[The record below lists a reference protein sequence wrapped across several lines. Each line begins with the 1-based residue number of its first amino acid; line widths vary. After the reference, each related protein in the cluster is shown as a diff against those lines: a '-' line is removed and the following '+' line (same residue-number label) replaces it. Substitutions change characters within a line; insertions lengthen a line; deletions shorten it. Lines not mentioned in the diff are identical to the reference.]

1 MIHRYEG
8 ETDSD
13 SDYEENADEEV
24 DEIDVVYYNDYDK
37 LKYKK
42 DKSYYIGM
50 SDIID
55 DRSILS
61 HAITPNSFFKYS
73 YDFVLNYLYM
83 YSIFR
88 PSSPRIDILQLDIL
102 DDGTYS
108 VIIKTYWLRLVQRH
122 WKKICKDRYSMLLG
136 RGGIN
141 AQKTFS
147 MEGKYPAHLRRLPS
161 IYGMLTTYSRK

>member
-13 SDYEENADEEV
+13 SDYEENSDEEL
-24 DEIDVVYYNDYDK
+24 DEIDIVYNNDYDK

-55 DRSILS
+55 NTYIFS

-73 YDFVLNYLYM
+73 YDFVLEYLYM

-88 PSSPRIDILQLDIL
+88 PSRLLIDVFQLDIL
-102 DDGTYS
+102 TDGTYS
-108 VIIKTYWLRLVQRH
+108 VIIKTYWIRIIQRH
-122 WKKICKDRYSMLLG
+122 WKKICKDRYSMLVK

-161 IYGMLTTYSRK
+161 IYGMLNAYSRK

>member
-13 SDYEENADEEV
+13 SDYEENSDEEV

-55 DRSILS
+55 DIHILS
-61 HAITPNSFFKYS
+61 HAITPNSFFKCS

-122 WKKICKDRYSMLLG
+122 WKKICKDRYSMLLR

-161 IYGMLTTYSRK
+161 IYGMLNVYSRK